1 MGSMLIEN
9 KITEFEKALKEA
21 QKRIA
26 LKNKKR
32 SFNNVTPLQIQT
44 LTALKNNKI
53 LLIKPTD
60 KNLGTAIMDTQLYI
74 RQVLS

>member
-1 MGSMLIEN
+1 MLIEN

-21 QKRIA
+21 EKRIV
-26 LKNKKR
+26 LKNKKCNL
-32 SFNNVTPLQIQT
+32 NNLTPLQTQM
-44 LTALKNNKI
+44 LTALKNNKN

-74 RQVLS
+74 RQVLT

>member
-1 MGSMLIEN
+1 MLIEN

-21 QKRIA
+21 EKRIV
-26 LKNKKR
+26 LKNKKHNL
-32 SFNNVTPLQIQT
+32 NNLTPLQTQT
-44 LTALKNNKI
+44 LTALKNNKN

-74 RQVLS
+74 RQVLT

>member
-1 MGSMLIEN
+1 MLIEN

-21 QKRIA
+21 EKRIV

-32 SFNNVTPLQIQT
+32 NLNNLTPLQTQT

-74 RQVLS
+74 RQVLT

>member
-1 MGSMLIEN
+1 MLIEN

-21 QKRIA
+21 EKRIV

-32 SFNNVTPLQIQT
+32 NLNNLTPLQTQT
-44 LTALKNNKI
+44 LTALKNNKN

-60 KNLGTAIMDTQLYI
+60 KNLGPAIMDTQLYI
-74 RQVLS
+74 RQVLT